1 MYARAEVCS
10 GARPA
15 VERAGGFGRVETKCQ
30 DPCYHTLMAS
40 KGGVSEVAGLIV
52 TWPLGR
58 GRGLGASRRT
68 FHEKLRAPADSAR

>member
-1 MYARAEVCS
+1 VYARAEVCS

-40 KGGVSEVAGLIV
+40 KGGGI
-52 TWPLGR
+52 R
-58 GRGLGASRRT
+58 GGGFNSNLAPWEGARPRGLAANFS
-68 FHEKLRAPADSAR
+68 

>member
-1 MYARAEVCS
+1 VYARAEVCS

-30 DPCYHTLMAS
+30 VTLATLMAS
-40 KGGVSEVAGLIV
+40 KGGYQEVAALIV

-68 FHEKLRAPADSAR
+68 FHEKLRAPADSA